1 MKLLP
6 TEEQTILD
14 HVLDLDAKG
23 FPPRPAA
30 LKDLADLLLAERKKD
45 PVGPDW
51 PRAFIKRHPELK
63 VKFSR
68 KYDYKR
74 ALCEDPEIIQ
84 GWFRLVQNIKAK
96 YGILDEDTYNFDETG
111 FMMGQVSS
119 RSVVTSSERHG
130 RPKSIQ
136 AGNREWVTLILGINA
151 MGSVIPPFI
160 IFGGKFHLSA
170 WFKEENLPPDWVV
183 SVSQNGWTNNNLGLE
198 WLRHFDTHTKRR
210 TVGSYRL
217 LIIDGHESHKSL
229 QFQNYCKENK
239 IITLCMPPHSSHL
252 LQPLDVGCFA
262 PLKRAYGRQGELLIK
277 QGINHI
283 TKIEFLPC
291 FIAAFKVAITKSNI
305 KGSFRGAGLVP
316 FNPEVVI
323 SKLNVKLRTPS
334 PLPIIEEH

>member
-1 MKLLP
+1 MQFAIMPQHYNTGRKTDESQIQLAIQALIQDPNLSVKRVAAIYNVPRSTLRDRRAGIIFRRDCIPNSMKLLP

-217 LIIDGHESHKSL
+217 LIIDGHESHESL
-229 QFQNYCKENK
+229 
-239 IITLCMPPHSSHL
+239 
-252 LQPLDVGCFA
+252 
-262 PLKRAYGRQGELLIK
+262 
-277 QGINHI
+277 
-283 TKIEFLPC
+283 
-291 FIAAFKVAITKSNI
+291 
-305 KGSFRGAGLVP
+305 
-316 FNPEVVI
+316 
-323 SKLNVKLRTPS
+323 
-334 PLPIIEEH
+334 